1 MKRFLAIS
9 LLLALFSVAGYSQE
23 QSKEEIVKAQ
33 KIAFFTQKLK
43 LTSDEAQAF
52 WPVYN
57 EYWERK
63 NTIIADRQAA
73 MKYFSEN
80 SAKMSPAEAKK
91 YADMY
96 IKFHKEEAD
105 LLVEFHAKFL
115 AILSPDKVM
124 RLYQADYE
132 FKTYLLQQIRRSSK
146 ND

>member
-1 MKRFLAIS
+1 MKKVIAFTLLLS
-9 LLLALFSVAGYSQE
+9 LLSFAGFSQE

-43 LTSDEAQAF
+43 LSSEEAQQF

-57 EYWERK
+57 DYWARK
-63 NTIIADRQAA
+63 NAIIEERQAA
-73 MKYFSEN
+73 MKYFSDN
-80 SAKMSPAEAKK
+80 SAKLSAVESKK

-96 IKFHKEEAD
+96 IKFQKEEAD

>member
-63 NTIIADRQAA
+63 NTIISDRQAA

-80 SAKMSPAEAKK
+80 SAKMSTAEAKK

>member
-1 MKRFLAIS
+1 MKRFLAFS

-52 WPVYN
+52 WPIYN
-57 EYWERK
+57 DYWERK

>member
-1 MKRFLAIS
+1 MKQFLAIS

-80 SAKMSPAEAKK
+80 SAKMSTAEAKK

>member
-52 WPVYN
+52 WPIYN
-57 EYWERK
+57 DYWERK